1 MGDVFG
7 ESGLP
12 PIAILAGGLAT
23 RLRPVTEKI
32 PKSLVTVAGRP
43 FLEHQIRLLRAS
55 GVTDLVLCVGHLG
68 EMIVDRFGDG
78 SAYGVQIRYSFDGP
92 KLLGTGGAI
101 RKALSMLPEQF
112 FILYGDSYLP
122 IDYRGVANAFQRSG
136 AEALM
141 TVFANSD
148 AWDQSNV
155 WFESGRIRFY
165 SKRERLPQM
174 KHIDYGLTVTH
185 ASAFEHTAETFDL
198 AELLEDLSR
207 KQLLAGFEVQ
217 QRFYEVGSPTGLGEL
232 DELLSAEQVARSER
246 VGRASRPSPL
256 G

>member
-1 MGDVFG
+1 
-7 ESGLP
+7 
-12 PIAILAGGLAT
+12 
-23 RLRPVTEKI
+23 
-32 PKSLVTVAGRP
+32 
-43 FLEHQIRLLRAS
+43 
-55 GVTDLVLCVGHLG
+55 
-68 EMIVDRFGDG
+68 
-78 SAYGVQIRYSFDGP
+78 
-92 KLLGTGGAI
+92 
-101 RKALSMLPEQF
+101 MLPEQF

-122 IDYRGVANAFQRSG
+122 IDYRAVAKAFQRSG
-136 AEALM
+136 AAALM

-148 AWDQSNV
+148 AWDRSNV